1 MLIVTIA
8 ALVMA
13 AGLGWFAYR
22 LMQEEQRRSEA
33 RVALLSAALQDGFS
47 DGETFARSGQVGF
60 APTSLQPSSS
70 MLRAARETPAG
81 PELVYLDDDE
91 GSALRFRSERT
102 TATVAADPDITVDA
116 PVLAAATAPATPS
129 SDVDTRPTGLF
140 ADVPDA
146 RPADARGVI
155 ALAGVVLVAALA
167 VGYVW
172 FGRAATTDTATQTAR
187 PAAATPVAAQ
197 GGVPLELVSLTHEQR
212 GNALVVRGVVRNPVA
227 GSDRNGLVASVMLLD
242 QAGGFLGSGRGP
254 LATTRLAPGARADFS
269 VELPSHKDVRRYR
282 VTFRG
287 TDGALVPHADK
298 RQ

>member
-8 ALVMA
+8 ALVMS

-33 RVALLSAALQDGFS
+33 RVALLTAALQDGYS
-47 DGETFARSGQVGF
+47 DGEPFARSGQVGS
-60 APTSLQPSSS
+60 APTSLPPASSL
-70 MLRAARETPAG
+70 LRAARETTAG

-91 GSALRFRSERT
+91 GPAVRFRSEQT
-102 TATVAADPDITVDA
+102 AATVPAEPDITVDA
-116 PVLAAATAPATPS
+116 PVLSAAAATETRSGEVETRS
-129 SDVDTRPTGLF
+129 SGLF
-140 ADVPDA
+140 ADVPEA

-172 FGRAATTDTATQTAR
+172 FGSTGTTATTAQAAR
-187 PAAATPVAAQ
+187 SAAATPVATQ
-197 GGVPLELVSLTHEQR
+197 GGVTLELVSLTHEQR
-212 GNALVVRGVVRNPVA
+212 GNSLIVRGVVRNPVA

-254 LATTRLAPGARADFS
+254 LATARLAPGGSAEFS

-287 TDGALVPHADK
+287 TDGTLVPHADK
-298 RQ
+298 RR